1 MTFKDL
7 LCYIH
12 SPSCYLGNEIN
23 AVGKDQNKVKL
34 KFALVFP
41 DAYEIGM
48 SHLGIQILY
57 YILNQNPYILAER
70 VFAPNE
76 DLERLMRQ
84 KRITLCTLESNIP
97 LKECHIIGF
106 SLQHELCY
114 TNVLNILNLA
124 GIPIYA
130 RQRDEKYPL
139 IIAGGPI
146 VVNPEPIV
154 PFFDGFFIGDGE
166 EGVIEIANTYL
177 QWREDRGDKEELLH
191 MLSQIPGFYTP
202 FAFYPRYQID
212 GVLKEIEELQS
223 GYAKVKR
230 RIIKDLNIAP
240 FPMSPIIPYDH
251 PVHDRLSV
259 EVARGCAQ
267 GCRFCQAGFIYRPVR
282 ERSPENVIKLL
293 SSGLKN
299 TGYEEIS
306 LLSLSIG
313 DYCPLNGLIR
323 ALMNEFSKDC
333 VAISLPS
340 FRIGSI
346 SKDIIEQISR
356 VRRTGFT
363 LAPEA
368 ATQTLRNHINKKI
381 TEEELFETVKEV
393 SFRKW
398 PSLKLYFMIGLPKEG
413 REDIEAIVALTE
425 RLCKLVKGK
434 LQITAS
440 ISTFVPKPHTPFQ
453 WEKQISLAESR
464 EKIKF
469 IKKNTG
475 RFGLKVR
482 WHEPEQSFLEGVF
495 SRGDRRLHEV
505 ILRAWMKGAR
515 FDSWRDR
522 FRFEIW
528 QKSFADSRLDPY
540 FYLKERGKDEPFP
553 WEIIDIG
560 VNKEFLWNEHMKAE
574 KGEVTPDCHYETCQD
589 CGVCD
594 FKDIAPKIYAQKK
607 IKLPTLYKVTEF
619 ARKYRFTFS
628 KMAEAKFFGHL
639 ELINIF
645 HRALR
650 RAGLRLVYSK
660 GFHPLPFITLAT
672 ALPVGIESLAEK
684 MDIKLYGEYKPREL
698 LDSINPHLPLGLHL
712 TEVSEV
718 PLNAHL
724 PTERKQCF
732 IVDYKK
738 CSFDTKKIISFNHQT
753 HFPWQVVRKGQIRK
767 IDLKRV
773 VKKIM
778 PIKQHKLEVILDFP
792 PSGGIKLT
800 EALQAILDLNKD
812 QTSALGIIKTRSNYL
827 AADSHR

>member
-1 MTFKDL
+1 MNFRDL
-7 LCYIH
+7 FCYIR
-12 SPSCYLGNEIN
+12 SPSSYLGNEIN
-23 AVGKDQNKVKL
+23 VVKKDPNKVKL
-34 KFALVFP
+34 KFALAFP
-41 DAYEIGM
+41 DTYEIGM
-48 SHLGIQILY
+48 SHLGMQILY
-57 YILNQNPYILAER
+57 YILNQHPHILVER

-84 KRITLCTLESNIP
+84 KGITLCTLESNIP
-97 LKECHIIGF
+97 LRECHIIGF

-114 TNVLNILNLA
+114 TNVLNMLNLA

-130 RQRDEKYPL
+130 RQRDDKCPL

-166 EGVIEIANTYL
+166 EGVVEIANTYL
-177 QWREDRGDKEELLH
+177 QWRRNKENREELLY

-202 FAFYPRYQID
+202 FAFYPRYHID
-212 GVLKEIEELQS
+212 GALKDIEELQS
-223 GYAKVKR
+223 GYTKVKR
-230 RIIKDLNIAP
+230 RIVKDLNIAP
-240 FPMSPIIPYDH
+240 FPIFPIVPYGH
-251 PVHDRLSV
+251 PIHDRLSI
-259 EVARGCAQ
+259 EVARGCTH
-267 GCRFCQAGFIYRPVR
+267 GCRFCQAGFIYRPLR
-282 ERSPENVIKLL
+282 ERSPENVIKLIRT
-293 SSGLKN
+293 GLKN

-313 DYCPLNGLIR
+313 DYCPLNRLVK

-340 FRIGSI
+340 LRIGSI

-368 ATQTLRNHINKKI
+368 ATQTLRNRINKKI

-393 SFRKW
+393 SSRKW

-413 REDIEAIVALTE
+413 WEDIEAIIALAE
-425 RLCKLVKGK
+425 RLYKLAKGK

-453 WEKQISLAESR
+453 WERQISLAESR

-469 IKKNTG
+469 IKKNIS
-475 RFGLKVR
+475 RFGLKTR

-522 FRFEIW
+522 FQFEIW
-528 QKSFADSRLDPY
+528 QRSFADSRLDPH
-540 FYLKERGKDEPFP
+540 FYLKERGKDERFP

-574 KGEVTPDCHYETCQD
+574 RGEVTPDCHYMGCQD

-594 FKDIAPKIYAQKK
+594 FKDIAPKVYAQKE
-607 IKLPTLYKVTEF
+607 IKLPPIYKVTRPI
-619 ARKYRFTFS
+619 RKYRFTFS
-628 KMAEAKFFGHL
+628 KIGEAKFFGHL

-650 RAGLRLVYSK
+650 RAGLSLVYSK
-660 GFHPLPFITLAT
+660 GFHPLPFITLAS

-684 MDIKLYGEYKPREL
+684 MDIKLYGEYKPKEL
-698 LDSINPHLPLGLHL
+698 LDSINPHLPTGLRL
-712 TEVSEV
+712 AEVFEV
-718 PLNAHL
+718 PLNTNL
-724 PTERKQCF
+724 PPERRQCF

-738 CSFDTKKIISFNHQT
+738 CSFDTKKIMWFDHQT
-753 HFPWQVVRKGQIRK
+753 NFPWQVVRKGQVRR
-767 IDLKRV
+767 IDLKKV
-773 VKKIM
+773 VKRI
-778 PIKQHKLEVILDFP
+778 ISLEQHKLEIVLDFP

-800 EALQAILDLNKD
+800 EALQAILGLNKD
-812 QTSALGIIKTRSNYL
+812 QTNALDIIKTGI
-827 AADSHR
+827 